1 MGKKISRKKF
11 IELTTKGAI
20 GGAVAFSIFNLANGA
35 KAQTPIT
42 WPLPYTPLD
51 LEHVRKL
58 GHQFYWTG
66 KGCCFGA
73 FKAIVYALHEKLGE
87 PFTTLLPL
95 CEMMIYGHGG
105 VVGWGT
111 TCGALL
117 GAAPAVNLF
126 CDKATTDKIVHEL
139 MGWYTEAIFPSD
151 ISNQYGQNGQFYD
164 NRLNK
169 ALPQSKCGSPLCHV
183 SVTKWCIASGYK
195 ASSMERKERCAR
207 LTGDVVAQ
215 TVKLL
220 NDWYNNQLQPT
231 YQLPGVVTGCLTC
244 HGSAGKE
251 NVRAIMTCDQCH
263 KPNWAHPQVTK
274 VEQLSEI
281 ALNFKLSQAY
291 PNPFNPTTNIEFSL
305 PKSCD
310 VRLEIYDT
318 SGRIVRRLIDGERYK
333 PGTYKV
339 VWDGTDDHGNRVASR
354 VYLYRMIA
362 GEFVA
367 TKKMVLAK

>member
-1 MGKKISRKKF
+1 MGTKISRKQF
-11 IELTTKGAI
+11 LELTTKGAV
-20 GGAVAFSIFNLANGA
+20 GGAVALSIFNLTNGA
-35 KAQTPIT
+35 KAQTQIT

-51 LEHVRKL
+51 PEHVRKL

-66 KGCCFGA
+66 KGCCYGA
-73 FKAIVYALHEKLGE
+73 FKAIVYAMHQSVGE

-117 GAAPAVNLF
+117 GAAAAVNLF
-126 CDKATTDKIVHEL
+126 CDKTTTDKIVHEL
-139 MGWYTEAIFPSD
+139 MGWYTLAMFPSD

-164 NRLNK
+164 NRLNQ
-169 ALPQSKCGSPLCHV
+169 ALPQSSCGSPLCHV
-183 SVTKWCIASGYK
+183 SVSKWCVVSGYK
-195 ASSMERKERCAR
+195 AGSTERKERCGR
-207 LTGDVVAQ
+207 LTGDVAAQ

-220 NDWYNNQLQPT
+220 NDWYNNQFQQT
-231 YQLPGVVTGCLTC
+231 YQTPGVVTACMTC
-244 HGSAGKE
+244 HGSSYKD
-251 NVRAIMTCDQCH
+251 NVKSVMTCDQCH
-263 KPNWAHPQVTK
+263 KTNWAHPQTK
-274 VEQLSEI
+274 VEQLSEV
-281 ALNFKLSQAY
+281 ALNFRLSQAY
-291 PNPFNPTTNIEFSL
+291 PNPFNPTTNIEFSV

-318 SGRIVRRLIDGERYK
+318 SGRIVRRLIDGERYE
-333 PGTYKV
+333 PGVYRV
-339 VWDGTDDHGNRVASR
+339 VWDGTDDHGNRVASG

-367 TKKMVLAK
+367 TKKMVLTK